1 MHNHPFNGCVLA
13 TPMTA
18 ATASA
23 LYVCV
28 YTGVLN
34 NFSHN
39 GFLSIDFN
47 DDGND
52 EGKRKQVEMVKL
64 MRFRNKIASIYQKRK
79 PIQRVG

>member
-1 MHNHPFNGCVLA
+1 MHSTQQILTPLCYAQSPIQWLYACDNDDGSNTKCCLCVCA
-13 TPMTA
+13 R
-18 ATASA
+18 
-23 LYVCV
+23 V

-34 NFSHN
+34 IFSHN

-64 MRFRNKIASIYQKRK
+64 MRFRK
-79 PIQRVG
+79 